1 MIDGVKI
8 HPQRRISDER
18 GVIMHMLRRD
28 DPWSKN
34 SERCKSRS
42 YIRA

>member
-1 MIDGVKI
+1 MIDGVEV
-8 HPQRRISDER
+8 HPQRIPDES